1 MLKDFQNGAQRVT
14 AEELRD
20 YYLLST
26 YVIVASF
33 WIRIISIV
41 LLLLLG
47 FGQNELAL
55 QQKKNDYNNKFRSN
69 LQDHISL
76 SANKLIID

>member
-1 MLKDFQNGAQRVT
+1 MLKDFRNGAQRVT

-76 SANKLIID
+76 SAITN

>member
-20 YYLLST
+20 YYLLSA

-47 FGQNELAL
+47 FRQNELAL
-55 QQKKNDYNNKFRSN
+55 QQKNNDYNYKFRSN

-76 SANKLIID
+76 SAITN